1 VADTV
6 EFQDATWPL
15 LYVRFPREFSPAV
28 MQATI
33 DAFER
38 IYVRGE
44 RFVNLVDCSP
54 IVKFPGMVERKML
67 SEWMATPGR
76 ADKEK
81 AFTVATAIVLRS
93 GPMRAMMS
101 AITWVSPPVS
111 PQVWK
116 ATEADAFDWC
126 FERLVEARLPVTKAI
141 EAARA
146 EYRRNRPA
154 SQRVR

>member
-1 VADTV
+1 MCIRD
-6 EFQDATWPL
+6 
-15 LYVRFPREFSPAV
+15 S
-28 MQATI
+28 
-33 DAFER
+33 
-38 IYVRGE
+38 
-44 RFVNLVDCSP
+44 LVDCSP

-116 ATEADAFDWC
+116 ASELEAFDWC
-126 FERLVEARLPVTKAI
+126 YERLVEARLPVTKAI